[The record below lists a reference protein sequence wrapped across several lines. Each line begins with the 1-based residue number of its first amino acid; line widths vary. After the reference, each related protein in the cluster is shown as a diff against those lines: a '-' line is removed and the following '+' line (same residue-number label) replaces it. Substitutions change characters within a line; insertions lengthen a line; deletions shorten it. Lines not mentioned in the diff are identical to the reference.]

1 MLKTPALFLSLLL
14 LSCSS
19 QGPITGQVMEEQL
32 EMVSQ
37 KGKGSSK
44 DEPSVGTAPGMIPAD
59 CEALLNKS
67 QAWGYVPGQKWKA
80 SSPEQ
85 MMEVA
90 KFFGEFRLVPV
101 ATSESLRAA
110 EAGGPALGNDAQLCD
125 VFLSQTFLQAATD
138 YSWGK
143 AERLEAGKQLHRFLL
158 NQQTLTLPLAH
169 RALSAQVYVGAVRRG
184 LMPGSHTKA
193 KELSAWLEKE
203 MIAATDEKKEQALSG
218 KIRNRLGALLPL
230 P

>member
-1 MLKTPALFLSLLL
+1 MPKFSLLFLSLLL

-19 QGPITGQVMEEQL
+19 QETIKGQIMEEQL

-37 KGKGSSK
+37 KGKTAGK
-44 DEPSVGTAPGMIPAD
+44 EDSVSTAPGMIPAD

-80 SSPEQ
+80 ASPEQ

-101 ATSESLRAA
+101 ATSEAIRLW
-110 EAGGPALGNDAQLCD
+110 EAGGPALGPESQLCD
-125 VFLSQTFLQAATD
+125 VFLSQTFLQAAID
-138 YSWGK
+138 FSWGK

-158 NQQTLTLPLAH
+158 NQQALTLPLAH
-169 RALSAQVYVGAVRRG
+169 RALAAQAYVSSVRRG
-184 LMPGSHTKA
+184 LMPGSHAKA
-193 KELSAWLEKE
+193 KELGTWLEKE

>member
-1 MLKTPALFLSLLL
+1 MLKYPALFLSLLL

-19 QGPITGQVMEEQL
+19 QEPITGQVMEEQL

-37 KGKGSSK
+37 NGKGSSK

-67 QAWGYVPGQKWKA
+67 QTWGYVPGQKWKA

-90 KFFGEFRLVPV
+90 KFIGEFRLVPRG
-101 ATSESLRAA
+101 TSEAIRLW
-110 EAGGPALGNDAQLCD
+110 EFGGPAPGADSQQCD
-125 VFLSQTFLQAATD
+125 VFLSQTILQAMID
-138 YSWGK
+138 YNWGK
-143 AERLEAGKQLHRFLL
+143 SERLEAGKQLHRFLL

-169 RALSAQVYVGAVRRG
+169 RALTAQVYVGAVKRG
-184 LMPGSHTKA
+184 LMPGSHNKA

-203 MIAATDEKKEQALSG
+203 MIAATEEKKEQALSG
-218 KIRNRLGALLPL
+218 KIRNRLGTLLPL